1 MAKSSLFKA
10 RNTFVFMSGQFG
22 MIVPAGSS
30 QIIVVSV
37 ECLAREARFG
47 MVNE

>member
-1 MAKSSLFKA
+1 
-10 RNTFVFMSGQFG
+10 
-22 MIVPAGSS
+22 MIGPAGSS

-37 ECLAREARFG
+37 ERLAKEARFG